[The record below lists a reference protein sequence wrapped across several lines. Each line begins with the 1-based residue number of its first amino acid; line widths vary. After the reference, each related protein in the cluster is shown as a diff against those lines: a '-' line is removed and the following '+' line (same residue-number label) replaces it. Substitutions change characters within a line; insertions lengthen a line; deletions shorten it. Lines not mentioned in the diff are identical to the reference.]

1 MAAPE
6 RRIFTITIAP
16 GWCDRRLPARFY
28 WLSSL
33 HATFGPKNFSA
44 RIANDCLFD
53 RKVIALAATL
63 IGMTVALVGSAQT
76 SSGALI

>member
-16 GWCDRRLPARFY
+16 GWCDRRLPARFH

-33 HATFGPKNFSA
+33 HATFGPKIFRHAS
-44 RIANDCLFD
+44 RMI
-53 RKVIALAATL
+53 VYL
-63 IGMTVALVGSAQT
+63 IGK
-76 SSGALI
+76 